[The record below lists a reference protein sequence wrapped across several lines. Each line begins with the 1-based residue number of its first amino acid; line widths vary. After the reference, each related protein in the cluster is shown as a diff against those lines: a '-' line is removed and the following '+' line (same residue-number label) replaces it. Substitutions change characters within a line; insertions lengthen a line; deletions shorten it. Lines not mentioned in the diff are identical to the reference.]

1 MAGPYTNAEMR
12 RLHPEIWSDEMAATF
27 KAGKIARH
35 EIVLSIGAM
44 RLEAGA
50 IDAAIEFNLISDP
63 GIREALIVMRT
74 KQKIMR

>member
-1 MAGPYTNAEMR
+1 MSNSLLNPDLWAK
-12 RLHPEIWSDEMAATF
+12 EIIEEF

-35 EIVLSIGAM
+35 EIVLCIGAM